1 MNKKIINSAL
11 KIFVGIVSCLVIA
24 LVVMNEFGII
34 DEIKS
39 MQRINKVD
47 KNNGTWKSE
56 KIGKDKAYMEI
67 CDGEAGK
74 EPDLAGVNIRSE
86 KYQESSNIDM
96 YVRLKQDMQDVTYE
110 KIEISEPD
118 ENNIH
123 SDNSYYY
130 CFVPKDCDYI
140 TVGKKRINIQD
151 GKRHELGSVV
161 GGGTQTGN
169 TRVQPPSGA
178 AKFRMAM
185 FSGGKY
191 RSDYDVRDAKKIRF
205 YTKSGKIYQYSV
217 YEGEGKWL

>member
-24 LVVMNEFGII
+24 FVVMNEFGII

-110 KIEISEPD
+110 KIEIYEPD

-140 TVGKKRINIQD
+140 TVGKKRIYIQ
-151 GKRHELGSVV
+151 EGSIDTVEH
-161 GGGTQTGN
+161 GTI
-169 TRVQPPSGA
+169 
-178 AKFRMAM
+178 KFRMAM